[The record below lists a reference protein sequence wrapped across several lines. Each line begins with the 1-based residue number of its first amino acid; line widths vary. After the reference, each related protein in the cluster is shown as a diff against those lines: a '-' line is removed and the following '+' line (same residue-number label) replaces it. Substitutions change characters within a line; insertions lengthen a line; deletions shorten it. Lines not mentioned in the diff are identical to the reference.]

1 MSDQK
6 LIRCVVVDDEPLAVQ
21 LISEY
26 VNKTPE
32 LELAAT
38 FSNPLDA
45 LKWLQN
51 NSADLLFLDVQMN
64 ELTGVQLMKIL
75 GGNIHVILV
84 TAYPEYAVDGFEYN
98 ALDYLLKPVSFDRF
112 LVAIRKYHAVHQKTA
127 SIASPRTDE
136 ESHLFV
142 KTEYKILRIPYD
154 DILYLQGLRD
164 YVAIHTKE
172 KKILTL
178 QSLRSFEDTL
188 PTERFVRIHRS
199 YIISLKQINYVER
212 NRVYLGKTPLPI
224 SDSYRESFSKAIHK

>member
-6 LIRCVVVDDEPLAVQ
+6 LIRCVVVDDEPLAAQ

-51 NSADLLFLDVQMN
+51 NPADLLFLDVQMN

-112 LVAIRKYHAVHQKTA
+112 LVAIRKYHLVHQKTS
-127 SIASPRTDE
+127 SIASHRTDE

-178 QSLRSFEDTL
+178 QSLRSFEETL
-188 PTERFVRIHRS
+188 PKERFVRIHRS

-212 NRVYLGKTPLPI
+212 NRVYIGKTPLPI
-224 SDSYRESFSKAIHK
+224 SDSYRESFSKAIQK